1 MPESTLL
8 EAPVLPQDAPFSPEQ
23 REWLDGFL
31 ASVYAQFSELLKA
44 QHLASA
50 PIAATPITVLW
61 GSQTGTCETLAKKF
75 SKIGKKSGLGP
86 NLIDLADY
94 PHEQLAQESHVIIIT
109 STYGDGEPPDN
120 AADFYQFLHS
130 DAAPKLET
138 LNYSVLAIGDSSY
151 PDFCKCGID
160 IDQRLQKLGAKKMFN
175 RIDCDVDFEE
185 QFATWTQGIIDAMGL
200 VSSSDDDDDD
210 EDDSGINKK
219 NPLTVKVVD
228 NRNLN
233 LDGSIKETRHV
244 ALSFGDAP
252 LVYEAGDA
260 LGVYPVNCP
269 DQVDEILAKLQLDG
283 AEAIVS
289 CDGLSKPL
297 RQALLTD
304 FDIGGLNKKL
314 VENWTKVSKR
324 TPPTDDYLEG
334 RELIDLIKDY
344 PIHFSEAQPFAA
356 LMKKVNPR
364 LYSISSSPK
373 AHPGEVH
380 LTVGAV
386 RYESNGRPRKGVC
399 STYLADRTQG
409 EFPPRVFVHANKAF
423 RPPADPNVPMIMVG
437 PGTGIAPFIA
447 FLQERQATQASGK
460 NWLFF
465 GNPHSSTDFLYQEQL
480 EDFQKEGILNQLST
494 AFSRDQEEKIYVQN
508 RIVEEAP
515 EIFQWLEQGAHFY
528 VCGDASRMAKDVDY
542 ALYLA
547 IQTQGNMSGDEASAY
562 LNRLKKEKRYCRD
575 VY

>member
-1 MPESTLL
+1 MPEPTLL

-31 ASVYAQFSELLKA
+31 TSVYAQFSEMLKA
-44 QHLASA
+44 QQLASA
-50 PIAATPITVLW
+50 PAEATPITILW
-61 GSQTGTCETLAKKF
+61 GSQTGTSETLANKF
-75 SKIGKKSGLGP
+75 AKLGKKSGLAP
-86 NLIDLADY
+86 TVIDLADF
-94 PHEQLAQESHVIIIT
+94 PHEQLVEESHLIIIT

-120 AADFYQFLHS
+120 AANFHQFLHS
-130 DAAPKLET
+130 DSAPKLES

-151 PDFCKCGID
+151 PDFCKCGIE
-160 IDQRLQKLGAKKMFN
+160 IDERLQKLGAKKMFN
-175 RIDCDVDFEE
+175 RIDCDVDFEDE
-185 QFATWTQGIIDAMGL
+185 FATWTQGIIDAMGL
-200 VSSSDDDDDD
+200 VSSDDDDD
-210 EDDSGINKK
+210 EDSGGIDKK
-219 NPLTVKVVD
+219 NPLSVEVVE
-228 NRNLN
+228 NINLN
-233 LDGSIKETRHV
+233 KEGSIKETRHV

-252 LVYEAGDA
+252 LDYEAGDA

-269 DQVDEILAKLQLDG
+269 DSVDEILAKLELDG

-289 CDGLSKPL
+289 CDGLNKTL

-356 LMKKVNPR
+356 LMKKVHPR

-386 RYESNGRPRKGVC
+386 RYESFGRARKGVC
-399 STYLADRTQG
+399 STYLADRAED
-409 EFPPRVFVHANKAF
+409 EFPPRVFVHKNKAF
-423 RPPADPNVPMIMVG
+423 RPPADPSAPMIMVG

-447 FLQERQATQASGK
+447 FLQERQASQAAGK
-460 NWLFF
+460 NWLLF
-465 GNPHSSTDFLYQEQL
+465 GNPHSATDFLYQEQL
-480 EDFQKEGILNQLST
+480 EGFQKDGLLNQLST
-494 AFSRDQEEKIYVQN
+494 AFSRDQKEKVYVQD
-508 RIVEEAP
+508 RIIEEAP
-515 EIFQWLEQGAHFY
+515 EIYKWLEEGACFY

-547 IQTQGNMSGDEASAY
+547 IQTQGNMSADQASAY

>member
-8 EAPVLPQDAPFSPEQ
+8 EAPVLPKDAPFSSEQ

-31 ASVYAQFSELLKA
+31 VSVFAQFSAVLKA
-44 QHLASA
+44 QQQANA
-50 PIAATPITVLW
+50 PVATTPITVLW
-61 GSQTGTCETLAKKF
+61 GSQTGTAETLAAKF
-75 SKIGKKSGLGP
+75 SKKGKKSGLAP
-86 NLIDLADY
+86 NIIDFAEY
-94 PHEQLAQESHVIIIT
+94 PHEKLAEETHLVILT

-120 AADFYQFLHS
+120 AAAFHQFLLS
-130 DAAPKLET
+130 DEAPKLES
-138 LNYSVLAIGDSSY
+138 LSYSVLSIGDSSY
-151 PDFCKCGID
+151 PDFCKCGIE
-160 IDQRLQKLGAKKMFN
+160 IDERLQQLGAKKMFN

-185 QFATWTQGIIDAMGL
+185 PFATWTQGVIDAMGL
-200 VSSSDDDDDD
+200 VSSTEDD
-210 EDDSGINKK
+210 EEESGISKK
-219 NPLTVKVVD
+219 NPLTVEVVE
-228 NRNLN
+228 NIKLN
-233 LDGSIKETRHV
+233 KAGSIKETRHV

-252 LVYEAGDA
+252 LEYEAGDA

-269 DQVDEILAKLQLDG
+269 ELVDEILSTLALDG
-283 AEAIVS
+283 DESITS
-289 CDGLSKPL
+289 CDGLTKTL
-297 RQALLTD
+297 RQALLSD

-314 VENWTKVSKR
+314 VEGWTKVSKR

-356 LMKKVNPR
+356 LLKKIKAR

-386 RYESNGRPRKGVC
+386 RYESFNRQRKGVC
-399 STYLADRTQG
+399 STYLADRA
-409 EFPPRVFVHANKAF
+409 EADFPPKVFVHKNKAF
-423 RPPADPNVPMIMVG
+423 RPPTDPNAPMIMVG

-447 FLQERQATQASGK
+447 FLQERQATEAKGK
-460 NWLFF
+460 NWLLF
-465 GNPHSSTDFLYQEQL
+465 GNPHSSTDFLYQDQL
-480 EDFQKEGILNQLST
+480 ESFQKDGLLNQFST
-494 AFSRDQEEKIYVQN
+494 AFSRDQDEKVYVQD
-508 RIVEEAP
+508 RLIEEAP
-515 EIFQWLEQGAHFY
+515 EIFKWLEEGAYFY

-562 LNRLKKEKRYCRD
+562 VNRLKKEKRYCRD